1 MAKLAQGKESHVLRL
16 QFMTRM
22 IFSLFCFALRM
33 YKNNDIGMIINDI
46 FLEATLEPFC
56 KMDFQSLSYI
66 IYIFKQKCN

>member
-1 MAKLAQGKESHVLRL
+1 
-16 QFMTRM
+16 MTRM

-33 YKNNDIGMIINDI
+33 YKNNDIGMIINDT

-66 IYIFKQKCN
+66 IYVFKQKCNQGYFLFQNAIEFFPK